1 MLLLPVADKMQAS
14 GVTMASIQEILSQAA
29 TANNTE
35 EARRSSGLAP
45 SEPGNTSMTGLPDG
59 EQGEGQQPD
68 KRRSSFK
75 ASHSHPRVEALK
87 HGRSTAEADVG
98 NKSGFVIEIEQ
109 DDHDEAV
116 YNAEGAAG
124 DYGGSPAAAQVVK
137 HSHRRQDS
145 RKDPATPVGCS
156 KGTAAEHSGATD
168 KVAAGSSVGTET
180 GLHCSSGGDPCQTH
194 SSKSHLLDLTTT
206 GLPLVCGQGCDE
218 VDGEGAGTTGDSGG
232 ADGIIGAGVDV
243 GMSAS
248 HADGGRID
256 AGEDLVSQNFPA
268 DAADVPDGMGLVI
281 TSVTSLRNSKVSFDD
296 DDVTGDGGG
305 GEEYIS
311 NAC

>member
-1 MLLLPVADKMQAS
+1 MLLLPVADKMLAS
-14 GVTMASIQEILSQAA
+14 GMTMASIQEILSQAA
-29 TANNTE
+29 VADNTE
-35 EARRSSGLAP
+35 EARRSSGQAL
-45 SEPGNTSMTGLPDG
+45 SEPGNTRMTGLPSG

-75 ASHSHPRVEALK
+75 ASHSHPRVAALK
-87 HGRSTAEADVG
+87 HGRSIAEVDVG

-109 DDHDEAV
+109 DDQDEAV

-124 DYGGSPAAAQVVK
+124 DYGGGPAAAQVVK
-137 HSHRRQDS
+137 RSHRRQDS
-145 RKDPATPVGCS
+145 RKDAATPVGHI
-156 KGTAAEHSGATD
+156 KGNTAEHSGATE

-180 GLHCSSGGDPCQTH
+180 GLCCGGRGDPRQAR
-194 SSKSHLLDLTTT
+194 SSKSHPLDLTAT
-206 GLPLVCGQGCDE
+206 GLPLVCGQGYDE
-218 VDGEGAGTTGDSGG
+218 VDGEGAGTTSDGGG

-248 HADGGRID
+248 CADGGRID
-256 AGEDLVSQNFPA
+256 AGEDLAGQNLPA

-281 TSVTSLRNSKVSFDD
+281 TSVTSLRNSKVSFDND
-296 DDVTGDGGG
+296 DMTGDGGG
-305 GEEYIS
+305 SEEHIS